1 MLQSK
6 CYSKLLF
13 LMKSQ
18 QRLWGELRH
27 MSELLWEGMVRKGVR
42 TPCCALLSAGIF
54 GKSWEYEKRV
64 GKITLNLCNISVS
77 KHSLINSEIEVHICN
92 TNRHTWSRWL
102 KGKFKR
108 LPMWWTLCRWL
119 HLPMSSNLHS
129 IPRRGMKNVPLRRTL
144 ALTPLAGFK
153 WSSNCV
159 K

>member
-6 CYSKLLF
+6 RYSKLLF

-64 GKITLNLCNISVS
+64 GKITLNLCNILVS

-108 LPMWWTLCRWL
+108 LPIWRTLCRWL
-119 HLPMSSNLHS
+119 HLPTCLLIYVSFLKE
-129 IPRRGMKNVPLRRTL
+129 IPLRRTL
-144 ALTPLAGFK
+144 ALTPLPGFK
-153 WSSNCV
+153 WSSNCI